1 MKKKFFPT
9 WGSFGFP
16 AALCA
21 ECSSLSLQL
30 YLWFL
35 ISWEVCT
42 LQWRKMCSV
51 LVNVSVRRA
60 VSMKAQQNLVCCFLI
75 LLTFPNSQSIFSS
88 TQDEEHWRGTL
99 ELWMSRC
106 CQSSVLHS
114 SRAHKTWTAGSG
126 GHIWDPAH
134 MCCWSPSLQ
143 CITAGA
149 RCSCFSSVS
158 MILGILMVGDWSEK
172 PNWQFI
178 TAITVAPQKPGWDN
192 VAKSIY

>member
-1 MKKKFFPT
+1 MVFNF
-9 WGSFGFP
+9 
-16 AALCA
+16 LR
-21 ECSSLSLQL
+21 SLH
-30 YLWFL
+30 
-35 ISWEVCT
+35 V
-42 LQWRKMCSV
+42 
-51 LVNVSVRRA
+51 A
-60 VSMKAQQNLVCCFLI
+60 VKEDV
-75 LLTFPNSQSIFSS
+75 FSS
-88 TQDEEHWRGTL
+88 GECICKKSSEYEGPAELGVLLLNSPYFSKFTKHLFFHSRRGTLTGTL
-99 ELWMSRC
+99 ELWMSSC